1 MSKLVKDI
9 QTNPKPMFYACVL
22 EGLRKIALKC
32 GYALAVHGTCAS
44 DLDLIAVR
52 WSDNYESPTY
62 LMEQFVQELTQP
74 ELRYKNQMHYAIP
87 IIGDWYV
94 DLTVIDSGALID
106 YEEME
111 NRFCLIL
118 EHATLSAMSRSNYDL
133 ETMKSVIDDA
143 QQRHYY
149 GVVKSDL
156 EQIIKDG
163 GTMEDVK
170 DYIKSL
176 A

>member
-1 MSKLVKDI
+1 MLFIVPLIKGEGILIPNKIDMSKLVKDI

-62 LMEQFVQELTQP
+62 LMEQFVQELTHYSFCEMDTIELTCP
-74 ELRYKNQMHYAIP
+74 ERRYKNQIHYSIP

-94 DLTVIDSGALID
+94 DLTVID
-106 YEEME
+106 
-111 NRFCLIL
+111 C
-118 EHATLSAMSRSNYDL
+118 
-133 ETMKSVIDDA
+133 V
-143 QQRHYY
+143 
-149 GVVKSDL
+149 
-156 EQIIKDG
+156 
-163 GTMEDVK
+163 
-170 DYIKSL
+170 
-176 A
+176 

>member
-1 MSKLVKDI
+1 MYEADSKQIIQIGTDMSKLVKDI

-62 LMEQFVQELTQP
+62 LMEQFVQELTHYSFCEMDTIELTCP
-74 ELRYKNQMHYAIP
+74 ERRYKNQIHYSIP

-94 DLTVIDSGALID
+94 DLTVID
-106 YEEME
+106 
-111 NRFCLIL
+111 C
-118 EHATLSAMSRSNYDL
+118 
-133 ETMKSVIDDA
+133 V
-143 QQRHYY
+143 
-149 GVVKSDL
+149 
-156 EQIIKDG
+156 
-163 GTMEDVK
+163 
-170 DYIKSL
+170 
-176 A
+176 